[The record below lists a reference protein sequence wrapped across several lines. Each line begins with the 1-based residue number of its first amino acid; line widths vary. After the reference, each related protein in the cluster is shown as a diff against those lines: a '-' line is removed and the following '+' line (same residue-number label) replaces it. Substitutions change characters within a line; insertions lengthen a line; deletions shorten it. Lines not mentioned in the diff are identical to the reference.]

1 MTRRKPTDAAV
12 VTGGGSNP
20 RRIVLEKTYT
30 SYAILLDQDEFDALG
45 DEARKSLAS
54 RMDMLVPSL
63 DLLEFSDVTD
73 EPYIYLRLPAD
84 VDNEQMHAAIQ
95 EILDDEITHALEA
108 RPISPGTRSR

>member
-1 MTRRKPTDAAV
+1 MARRKPTDAAV

-45 DEARKSLAS
+45 EPSRKSLAS

-63 DLLEFSDVTD
+63 DLLEFSDVAD

-84 VDNEQMHAAIQ
+84 VDNGQMHAAIK
-95 EILDDEITHALEA
+95 EILDDEITKALEA
-108 RPISPGTRSR
+108 VPPSPGMRMR